1 MQRPRVF
8 GAAYSVYV
16 RIVRLVLA
24 EKGVA
29 YDLVEVDVFAP
40 DGPPP
45 DHVAQRH
52 PFGRIPAFEHDGF
65 RLYETGAITRY
76 VDEGFPGPALQPALP
91 RLRARMNQ
99 VISVLDSYAY
109 RPLVWDL
116 FVERVRAP
124 AQGRAPDEAKIAA
137 ALPKAGRCLDALLEL
152 MGDGPYLAGPQ
163 LTLADLHAAPMF
175 IYAGLTDE
183 LPILLAQRPALAAWR
198 DRVVE
203 RPSVAV
209 TRSPFEP
216 AIASA
221 RRRS

>member
-16 RIVRLVLA
+16 RVVRLVLA
-24 EKGVA
+24 EKGIA

-45 DHVAQRH
+45 EHVAHRH

-76 VDEGFPGPALQPALP
+76 ADEVFPGPALQPSLP

-99 VISVLDSYAY
+99 VISVLDNYAY

-124 AQGRAPDEAKIAA
+124 AQGRPPDEATIAD
-137 ALPKAGRCLDALLEL
+137 ALPKAGRCLDALVEL
-152 MGDGPYLAGPQ
+152 MGEGPYLAGPQ
-163 LTLADLHAAPMF
+163 LTLADLYAAPMF
-175 IYAGLTDE
+175 IYARLADE
-183 LPILLAQRPALAAWR
+183 VAILLAQRPCLAAWL
-198 DRVVE
+198 DRIVE
-203 RPSVAV
+203 RPSIAG

-216 AIASA
+216 PG
-221 RRRS
+221 